1 MESSRQ
7 QVKQILQMLSHVGE
21 KFQMKLKPKP
31 NALEI
36 LDTPLDPHSD
46 LKPYLVGVFGSAF
59 GGLQGNF
66 IQIILNYRS
75 I

>member
-1 MESSRQ
+1 
-7 QVKQILQMLSHVGE
+7 MLTHVGE

-31 NALEI
+31 DALEI

-59 GGLQGNF
+59 GAFKVTLF
-66 IQIILNYRS
+66 RLS
-75 I
+75 